1 MVAQYVVF
9 VIVILIAIA
18 AFVMLY
24 RNFMDL
30 KNHDEGTDEMKE
42 LAQIIR
48 DGAKTFMR
56 REYRVIIPTVII
68 VGAIYLLFMETM
80 SGLTFLLGATMS
92 SLACIIGMRGGT
104 YGNVRTTNAARVTG
118 AMSRTVRIALMSGS
132 VSGYAVPAFGLF
144 GAGLVCLLSGGV
156 RLDNNGMGLVFR
168 IAGAEPGQLCNPL
181 TMRLTTYSLGCSVVA
196 MFNRV
201 AGGNYTKAADI
212 SADIVGKNIHNMPED
227 DSRMPNTI
235 ADFIGDCVNDI
246 AGNVSDLL
254 ESFVATPVATILIAA
269 QVFRGNA
276 EMLSSACIYPFIL
289 AGGGLLSS
297 IVGVNYI
304 ILKNRKQIVTINGEK
319 IEVSREDVDPAEELD
334 RATYVSAG
342 AVMLIGLVAARMV
355 FGDNLPSNFK
365 IGWASPWLA
374 AGLGMISSV
383 AVGKLT
389 EFYTSLKHRHVRSL
403 ARMATEGEA
412 FVVTKGDAIGSRSV
426 FAPVAVIT
434 LSMILS
440 GVFCGAYGIAV
451 AALGMLSFVGTT
463 VSIDAFGPVA
473 DNAGGIAESCHLD
486 PKVRV
491 ITDELDAVGNTT
503 AAIGKGNAIGAA
515 AFATV
520 ALIMSYIG
528 AYPAADFSNPMTIVA
543 VIGGG
548 ILGGA
553 LIEYFT
559 AILTDNTIK
568 AAKDLADA
576 GEKQLKDNPGI
587 LEGTVRPDYETI
599 ISKASDDALRHMLV
613 PSVLALVAPVVCGFL
628 FGPEFVLGLL
638 GGSTIVAI
646 RGAIFMGNSGGAFDN
661 AKKFIEAGMLYELG
675 EDGEPLLD
683 EDGNP
688 KVIGKGTPA
697 HKAAVTGDTV
707 GDTRKDVVGVALDIF
722 IKTMSTISNTLA
734 PMFYTYR
741 LF

>member
-1 MVAQYVVF
+1 MTVFLVV
-9 VIVILIAIA
+9 IAISLLT
-18 AFVMLY
+18 FVLLY
-24 RNFMDL
+24 RNFKDL
-30 KNHDEGTDEMKE
+30 KDHDEGTDDMKE

-48 DGAKTFMR
+48 DGAKTFIQ
-56 REYRVIIPTVII
+56 REYRVIIPTV
-68 VGAIYLLFMETM
+68 VVVALIYSFVMEWM
-80 SGLTFLLGATMS
+80 SGLTFILGATMS
-92 SLACIIGMRGGT
+92 SCACIIGMRGGT
-104 YGNVRTTNAARVTG
+104 YGNVRTANAARVTG

-132 VSGYAVPAFGLF
+132 ISGFAVPAFGIF
-144 GAGLVCLLSGGV
+144 GACLVWLISGGV
-156 RLDNNGMGLVFR
+156 DPSAES
-168 IAGAEPGQLCNPL
+168 AGILSLIPGVSFDSTCNPL
-181 TMRLTTYSLGCSVVA
+181 TMRMTTYSLGCSLVA

-212 SADIVGKNIHNMPED
+212 SADIVGKNVHNMPED

-254 ESFVATPVATILIAA
+254 ESFVATPVATILIAS
-269 QVFRGNA
+269 QVFGEDA
-276 EMLSSACIYPFIL
+276 EMLIKACIYPFIL
-289 AGGGLLSS
+289 AGGGLLAS
-297 IVGVNYI
+297 VLGVNFI
-304 ILKNRKQIVTINGEK
+304 ILKNRKQIRMVDGVET
-319 IEVSREDVDPAEELD
+319 EVSLEDVDPAEELD
-334 RATYVSAG
+334 SATYVSAV
-342 AVMLIGLVAARMV
+342 AVAAVGLIAARAI
-355 FGDNLPSNFK
+355 FGKADLPDTFK
-365 IGWASPWLA
+365 LGWFSPWVA
-374 AGLGMISSV
+374 AMTGMVSSV

-389 EFYTSLKHRHVRSL
+389 ELYTSFKYRHVQSL
-403 ARMATEGEA
+403 AYMATEGEA

-426 FAPVAVIT
+426 LAPVLVIVF
-434 LSMILS
+434 SMILS
-440 GVFCGAYGIAV
+440 GTFCGAYGIAI

-486 PKVRV
+486 PEVRV
-491 ITDELDAVGNTT
+491 ITDELDATGNTT

-528 AYPAADFSNPMTIVA
+528 SYDHSDFTDPMVIVS
-543 VIGGG
+543 VIGGA
-548 ILGGA
+548 IIGGA

-568 AAKDLADA
+568 AAKSLADA
-576 GEKQLKDNPGI
+576 GEKQLRENPAI
-587 LEGTVRPDYETI
+587 LEGKARPDYESI
-599 ISKASDDALRHMLV
+599 IRKASDAALRHMLV
-613 PSVLALVAPVVCGFL
+613 PSVLALAAPVVCGFL

-646 RGAIFMGNSGGAFDN
+646 RGALFMGNSGGAFDN
-661 AKKFIEAGMLYELG
+661 AKKFIEAGMLKQMDEKGELAKDS
-675 EDGEPLLD
+675 E
-683 EDGNP
+683 GNHI
-688 KVIGKGTPA
+688 VIGKGTAA

-722 IKTMSTISNTLA
+722 IKMMSTVSNTLA
-734 PMFYTYR
+734 PLFNTYR